1 MHCDAPV
8 RKRFSG
14 SLRRCISKKQRLV
27 KLIILLYKNHQ
38 KYFIETVVCTVQ
50 GFLNNFNYAF
60 SISEVFDSEYRL
72 AHKNLPKDVLEKMQ
86 KIDAPPSSRVECC
99 RKCFGAPLI

>member
-1 MHCDAPV
+1 M
-8 RKRFSG
+8 
-14 SLRRCISKKQRLV
+14 KKEKNRQLV
-27 KLIILLYKNHQ
+27 KIIILLLYKNHQ
-38 KYFIETVVCTVQ
+38 KYFIGTVACILQ

-60 SISEVFDSEYRL
+60 SISEVFDNEYRI